1 MSILVAREET
11 YEFDKASITKLIA
24 ADLNVPEEKVKVEF
38 VIEDTADDRFS
49 GGYNHYEVTSI
60 RVRVDKK

>member
-11 YEFDKASITKLIA
+11 YEFDKAAMTKLIA
-24 ADLNVPEEKVKVEF
+24 ADLNVPEDKVKVEF
-38 VIEDTADDRFS
+38 VIQNTGDDRFG
-49 GGYNHYEVTSI
+49 GGYNNYEVTSI